1 MADLCNSFFD
11 LNFKRRVRYLIILI
25 CFLTS
30 LPLIY
35 YNLSRNQI
43 NWEIMNESNK
53 NLVLKSQT
61 HMENG
66 DSALPEITIIT
77 PLNNSYYNNPPL
89 VQINVNDTYE
99 INQSWYLI
107 IGSGENKTFP
117 GNSVEID
124 MNLWQ
129 MQPEGIV
136 VIRFYV
142 NNSIGKEGFSDL
154 QIIKDAIRPT
164 ITIHSPRNG
173 TIVTEEPPDFNI
185 SISDVNFHKFWFK
198 FNSSD
203 ECYFWKVSLGNTI
216 VWLPFSEWRTIPQGY
231 LLVTFFVN
239 DTAGN
244 INSVDIMIIKQITDT
259 HEKEIPG
266 INSPLLFLVLIIT
279 STVIVIGSIR
289 KIQN

>member
-1 MADLCNSFFD
+1 MADLYNSFFE
-11 LNFKRRVRYLIILI
+11 LKFKRRVRYLIILI

-53 NLVLKSQT
+53 NMDLKTQVQ
-61 HMENG
+61 MENG
-66 DSALPEITIIT
+66 DSTLPEITIIS
-77 PLNNSYYNNPPL
+77 PSNNSYYNNPPS
-89 VQINVNDTYE
+89 VQINASGIYE

-136 VIRFYV
+136 VIRFYA

-154 QIIKDAIRPT
+154 QIIKDTIRPT
-164 ITIHSPRNG
+164 INIHSPLNG
-173 TIVTEEPPDFNI
+173 TIVGEEPPDFNI
-185 SISDVNFHKFWFK
+185 SISDVNFHKFWFI

-203 ECYFWKVSLGNTI
+203 ECYFWVVSQGNNI
-216 VWLPFSEWRTIPQGY
+216 VWLPFSEWQTIPQGY
-231 LLVTFFVN
+231 LLVMFFVN

-259 HEKEIPG
+259 HENGIPG
-266 INSPLLFLVLIIT
+266 FNSSVLCLVLIIT
-279 STVIVIGSIR
+279 STGIVIVSIR
-289 KIQN
+289 KIHD